1 MDKNRRLVIVM
12 SVVLLVAVFLV
23 TRFFAS
29 NSNWR
34 NEQGEEK
41 GKDLGEYNLDNKD
54 MPRLDGRELVIVLD
68 AGHGGVDPGKV
79 GVDGQLEKDI
89 NLSIVMKLKDA
100 LENDSELSAKVI
112 LTRTD
117 DSGLYNEDSI
127 NKKREDM
134 KNRCEIIEENKPDL
148 VVSIHQNSYHSSS
161 VKGAQVF
168 YYEKSEKGKLL
179 ANKIQGHLVTELSN
193 GKKGRVEKAN
203 DNYFLIL
210 NVKCPAVIVECG
222 FLSNEDEARLLVDEE
237 YQKKIT
243 KAIVNG
249 IRDYLQEY

>member
-12 SVVLLVAVFLV
+12 SVVLLVSVSLV
-23 TRFFAS
+23 TRFFATD
-29 NSNWR
+29 NKWGNGR
-34 NEQGEEK
+34 DEE
-41 GKDLGEYNLDNKD
+41 GKNLGEDNLDNND
-54 MPRLDGRELVIVLD
+54 MPGLGNREIVIVLD

-89 NLSIVMKLKDA
+89 NLSIVMKLKEA
-100 LENDSELSAKVI
+100 LESDSELGAKVI

-117 DSGLYNEDSI
+117 DSGLYSEDST

-134 KNRCEIIEENKPDL
+134 KNRCEIIEDSKPDL

>member
-1 MDKNRRLVIVM
+1 MGKNRRLVIVM
-12 SVVLLVAVFLV
+12 SVVLLVAVSLV
-23 TRFFAS
+23 TRFFATD
-29 NSNWR
+29 NKWGNGR
-34 NEQGEEK
+34 DEE
-41 GKDLGEYNLDNKD
+41 GKNLGEDNLDNKD